1 MLWRASGL
9 SSLEDYLDSSL
20 GIQKS
25 LFPTVLGLK
34 LAEDLDLGRRFEP
47 WDHTNINIPI
57 PHDFPNAQLLFS
69 FQSPGCF
76 LNLGLLS
83 WFLPPLSI
91 IIYICRQDCFTYCL
105 FPLPPFLRV
114 CCLSLAN
121 HPVHSPTCTRLSN
134 CRTTYLLAYPLPFLL
149 RVASFLYVD
158 LFPFWSKVVFY
169 MLFFWNWTENQKSLI
184 LFSDILTIKESRRIE
199 DRMTWV
205 KTEPER
211 SPISFSKSALFSD
224 FTWHYNMF

>member
-91 IIYICRQDCFTYCL
+91 IIYICRQDCLTYCL
-105 FPLPPFLRV
+105 FPPPPPFCLSA
-114 CCLSLAN
+114 CLSLAN

-158 LFPFWSKVVFY
+158 LFLSDLKLYFICFFFFETEQNYRKSKEFNSFQWY
-169 MLFFWNWTENQKSLI
+169 FDNKRTSTNRRQDDLGKNWARKITYLF
-184 LFSDILTIKESRRIE
+184 
-199 DRMTWV
+199 
-205 KTEPER
+205 
-211 SPISFSKSALFSD
+211 
-224 FTWHYNMF
+224 

>member
-83 WFLPPLSI
+83 WFLSPLSI

-105 FPLPPFLRV
+105 FPPPPPPFLRV
-114 CCLSLAN
+114 CL
-121 HPVHSPTCTRLSN
+121 PVSCQPPCP
-134 CRTTYLLAYPLPFLL
+134 LAYMYPLVELPNYLSTCLPAFFL
-149 RVASFLYVD
+149 ASCCQLSVRWS
-158 LFPFWSKVVFY
+158 FPFWSKVVFY
-169 MLFFWNWTENQKSLI
+169 MLFF
-184 LFSDILTIKESRRIE
+184 F
-199 DRMTWV
+199 
-205 KTEPER
+205 
-211 SPISFSKSALFSD
+211 
-224 FTWHYNMF
+224 